1 MKKLSKNIL
10 IVVLAR
16 KNSKRIKNKNIRKIN
31 GKSLVYITLEFAKK
45 LGLFNILV
53 STDSDKVKK
62 IAKNFKKVLIHDRSK
77 KYSGHTSKS
86 LVLISKI
93 VKWYNNK
100 FNEKI
105 RGVLLLQPTSPFRN
119 KTIIIK
125 TINDFV
131 ENNYRYN
138 YISVS
143 KTTTNSNLQMDKKNS
158 NLKISKK
165 LINFN
170 FKVNGNF
177 YIFNVSKIK
186 KDVKETIINYKTKGV
201 VLNSVKDSVD
211 IDNYED
217 LIKARSF

>member
-1 MKKLSKNIL
+1 
-10 IVVLAR
+10 
-16 KNSKRIKNKNIRKIN
+16 
-31 GKSLVYITLEFAKK
+31 
-45 LGLFNILV
+45 
-53 STDSDKVKK
+53 
-62 IAKNFKKVLIHDRSK
+62 
-77 KYSGHTSKS
+77 
-86 LVLISKI
+86 
-93 VKWYNNK
+93 
-100 FNEKI
+100 
-105 RGVLLLQPTSPFRN
+105 
-119 KTIIIK
+119 
-125 TINDFV
+125 
-131 ENNYRYN
+131 
-138 YISVS
+138 
-143 KTTTNSNLQMDKKNS
+143 MDKKNS

>member
-1 MKKLSKNIL
+1 
-10 IVVLAR
+10 
-16 KNSKRIKNKNIRKIN
+16 
-31 GKSLVYITLEFAKK
+31 
-45 LGLFNILV
+45 
-53 STDSDKVKK
+53 
-62 IAKNFKKVLIHDRSK
+62 
-77 KYSGHTSKS
+77 
-86 LVLISKI
+86 
-93 VKWYNNK
+93 
-100 FNEKI
+100 
-105 RGVLLLQPTSPFRN
+105 
-119 KTIIIK
+119 
-125 TINDFV
+125 
-131 ENNYRYN
+131 
-138 YISVS
+138 
-143 KTTTNSNLQMDKKNS
+143 MDKKKL